1 MKQTFLGKTREEQ
14 DLDFI
19 MYFSAFADK
28 ECKICY
34 GTGKR
39 SWMVDLQQYVPCEC
53 VMINIE
59 KEKQKQENLIT
70 KVTEVI
76 N

>member
-1 MKQTFLGKTREEQ
+1 MINRIEKTREEQ
-14 DLDFI
+14 DTEFNL
-19 MYFSAFADK
+19 YFRAFADK
-28 ECKICY
+28 DCKICF

-39 SWMVDLQQYVPCEC
+39 SWHVELRQYIPCEC

-59 KEKQKQENLIT
+59 KEKQAQERLIT

>member
-1 MKQTFLGKTREEQ
+1 MKQTYLNKSRSEQ

-19 MYFSAFADK
+19 LYFSHFANKD
-28 ECKICY
+28 CKICY

-39 SWMVDLQQYVPCEC
+39 SWMVDLNQYIPCEC

-59 KEKQKQENLIT
+59 KEKKEQESKII
-70 KVTEVI
+70 KVKEVI

>member
-1 MKQTFLGKTREEQ
+1 MKQSYLGKSRAEQ
-14 DLDFI
+14 DEDFL

-28 ECKICY
+28 DCKICY
-34 GTGKR
+34 GTGKK
-39 SWMVDLQQYVPCEC
+39 SWLVDLQQYIPCEC

-59 KEKQKQENLIT
+59 KEKRLQESKII
-70 KVTEVI
+70 KVKEVI